1 MLVYAGTVI
10 ELTSRIRR
18 CGYQCSVTVGRTMWT
33 PITYHLSLLYK
44 EKLQVVLC
52 RSGAELLPS
61 DVPQL
66 QHFYPIIV
74 MHGAE
79 MVIRYLYCN

>member
-1 MLVYAGTVI
+1 MLVCAGAVI
-10 ELTSRIRR
+10 ELTTRIRR
-18 CGYQCSVTVGRTMWT
+18 CGYQCSVAVGRTMWN

-44 EKLQVVLC
+44 EKLPVVLC
-52 RSGAELLPS
+52 RSGAELPS
-61 DVPQL
+61 DVSQL

-79 MVIRYLYCN
+79 LVIRYLYCN